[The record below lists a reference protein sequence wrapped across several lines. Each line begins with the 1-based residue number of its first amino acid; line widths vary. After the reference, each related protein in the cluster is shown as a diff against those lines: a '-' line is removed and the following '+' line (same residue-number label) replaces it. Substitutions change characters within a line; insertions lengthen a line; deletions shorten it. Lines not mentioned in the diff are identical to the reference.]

1 MGVGPDKPARPVLGV
16 RVRHRLLCLS
26 SEGALEMECFK
37 TSEAVGRALMGKM
50 DEQTCRG
57 SLGGG
62 HDDDNGA
69 GDDTALVVGGQPLAA
84 GTALWGPDGWGA
96 V

>member
-1 MGVGPDKPARPVLGV
+1 MG
-16 RVRHRLLCLS
+16 
-26 SEGALEMECFK
+26 E
-37 TSEAVGRALMGKM
+37 M
-50 DEQTCRG
+50 DEPTCGG

-69 GDDTALVVGGQPLAA
+69 GDAPALMVGGQLLAA
-84 GTALWGPDGWGA
+84 GAALWGPDGWGA